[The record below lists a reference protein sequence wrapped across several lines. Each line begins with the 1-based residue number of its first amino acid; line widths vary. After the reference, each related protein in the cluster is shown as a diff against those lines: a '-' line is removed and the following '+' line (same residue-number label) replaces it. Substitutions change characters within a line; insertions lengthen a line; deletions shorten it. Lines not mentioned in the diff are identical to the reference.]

1 MSAPGLQLSRPQ
13 KQVVAHRGSDLQ
25 VIACAGSGKTESISR
40 RIVSILEE
48 GVPPAGIGAFTFTE
62 KAAAELKERVVRR
75 VGESPALGPAFRDR
89 LGPMFVGTIHG
100 YSFRILLDHV
110 PSFGNHDILDEHRHA
125 GFLARHC
132 YALEL
137 GSLAHKVTEALDR
150 FARGADV
157 VANELIDPEDLD
169 GTDFGACYAKY
180 LELLT
185 RHRFLTYGLLISEAV
200 ARLESDPAVFE
211 RVHGPL
217 RHLLVD
223 EYQDIN
229 PAQERLIELLSK
241 KPVELCVVGDD
252 DQSIYQWRGA
262 DVSNMVGFTRRR
274 RRAASV
280 TLAENRRSR
289 PEIVRAAARF
299 AKSIFGRLEK
309 QMKPLREA
317 GRAEIVAFRAATD
330 EEEVARVA
338 DTIER
343 LHAKGFR
350 YRDLAVLF
358 RSVRTSAPPLV
369 AELEARGIPVS
380 CGGRT
385 GLFLQRDV
393 ALLGETFCWL
403 ADGDWKE
410 ASYGSKR
417 KADLDGLVDGLSAA
431 FASAGT
437 IRGLRRYLE
446 DWKSYLSR
454 LQEPINLVGD
464 FYKLLA
470 FLHVE
475 RIDVDTP
482 EGSARFGALARF
494 SEVLADFE
502 HVHRRGRK
510 GDDADGRAFRGAQDR
525 GRPYL
530 QALGRYLL
538 YYAFDAY
545 EEFEGEPAAGLDAV
559 QILTIHQAKGLEW
572 PVVFLPALVD
582 SRFPSRRAGKSQKWA
597 VPEAVFPPKKRARY
611 EGSEAEE
618 RRLFYVALTR
628 ARDAAYLSYFERK
641 TNAFK
646 PSPFLLEVAGKS
658 IPDTKRLPLPEV
670 PPAAAAPEPPVLEVS
685 FSDLA
690 LFHECGYRYRL
701 ASVFGFQQELAT
713 ELGYGRAIHHVLR
726 QVAEQARAKGKP
738 PTAAQLERL
747 VEEEFFLPFANR
759 PAFDQMKRAARRIV
773 QRYVDEHADDLQR
786 IWATERPFA
795 LHVDGGIISGRADV
809 ILDEEGGEQGAL
821 AVVDYKAANDQ
832 RRYELFEL
840 QLQVYAAAGTGEG
853 LDIRGAYL
861 HELRAAKRSV
871 VRVGDSDLETAKSRA
886 VQLLASV
893 RGGKFT
899 PSPSPDGCGACGW
912 ALTCRHDVGRPRA

>member
-1 MSAPGLQLSRPQ
+1 MTSPGIQLSAPQ
-13 KQVVAHRGSDLQ
+13 KKVVAHRGSDLQ

-48 GVPPAGIGAFTFTE
+48 GVAPAGIVAFTFTE
-62 KAAAELKERVVRR
+62 KAASELKDRVVRR
-75 VGESPALGPAFRDR
+75 VTESPTLGPAFRDR

-110 PSFGNHDILDEHRHA
+110 PAFGNHDILDEHRHA
-125 GFLARHC
+125 GFLARSYH
-132 YALEL
+132 ALEL
-137 GSLAHKVTEALDR
+137 GTLAHKMTDALAL
-150 FARGADV
+150 FSRGADV
-157 VANELIDPEDLD
+157 VANELLDPDDLGD
-169 GTDFGACYAKY
+169 SEFGACYARY
-180 LELLT
+180 LDQLA

-200 ARLESDPAVFE
+200 RKLENDPAVFE
-211 RVHGPL
+211 RVHGSL
-217 RHLLVD
+217 RHLMVD

-229 PAQERLIELLSK
+229 PAQERLIELLSG

-289 PEIVRAAARF
+289 PEIVRGAARF
-299 AKSIFGRLEK
+299 AKSIPGRLEK
-309 QMKPLREA
+309 EMKPLRPA
-317 GRAEIVAFRAATD
+317 GRAEIVPFRAKTD
-330 EEEVARVA
+330 YEEVTRVA

-343 LHAKGFR
+343 LHRKGFR

-369 AELEARGIPVS
+369 AELEARRIPVS

-385 GLFLQRDV
+385 GLFLQADV
-393 ALLGETFCWL
+393 ALFGEAFSWL
-403 ADGDWKE
+403 ADGDWKDGV
-410 ASYGSKR
+410 YGQRR
-417 KADLDGLVDGLSAA
+417 KADLDHLVDGLSAA
-431 FASAGT
+431 FGAGT
-437 IRGLRRYLE
+437 TIPGLRRYLE
-446 DWKSYLSR
+446 DWKSFLSR
-454 LQEPINLVGD
+454 AKEPVNLVGD

-470 FLHVE
+470 FLGAE

-482 EGSARFGALARF
+482 EGSARFGGLARF
-494 SEVLADFE
+494 SQVLADFE

-510 GDDADGRAFRGAQDR
+510 EEEGRNRVFRGAQDR
-525 GRPYL
+525 GKPYL

-545 EEFEGEPAAGLDAV
+545 EEFEGEPAADLDAV
-559 QILTIHQAKGLEW
+559 QVLTIHQAKGLEW

-582 SRFPSRRAGKSQKWA
+582 SRFPSRRAGKPQTWV
-597 VPEAVFPPKKRARY
+597 VPEWVFPPKKRARY

-628 ARDAAYLSYFERK
+628 ARDAVYLSYFERK

-658 IPDTKRLPLPEV
+658 IPKASKLPLPEV
-670 PPAAAAPEPPVLEVS
+670 PPASSAPEPPVLEVS

-690 LFHECGYRYRL
+690 LYHECGYRYRL
-701 ASVFGFQQELAT
+701 AAVFGFQQELAT

-726 QVAEQARAKGKP
+726 QVAEKARAKGKP

-747 VEEEFFLPFANR
+747 VEEEFFLPFANK
-759 PAFDQMKRAARRIV
+759 PAFEQMKRSARRIV
-773 QRYVDEHADDLQR
+773 QRYVDDHAEDLQR

-795 LHVDGGIISGRADV
+795 LHLDGGIVSGRADV
-809 ILDEEGGEQGAL
+809 ILDQEGGHSGAL

-832 RRYELFEL
+832 RRQELFEL
-840 QLQVYAAAGTGEG
+840 QLRVYAAAGTGEG
-853 LDIRGAYL
+853 LDVRSAYL
-861 HELRAAKRSV
+861 HELSTGKRNTVTVGLEDARSATQLAAGLLDGVRSAAFQARPTLQV
-871 VRVGDSDLETAKSRA
+871 
-886 VQLLASV
+886 
-893 RGGKFT
+893 
-899 PSPSPDGCGACGW
+899 CGSCGW
-912 ALTCRHDVGRPRA
+912 ANTCRHLKKD